1 MWIAISC
8 VASALVALGC
18 LIATYFVAQ
27 SAKAD
32 AGLPQAKLHFIESQ
46 LQLLQRSQNDQAEVL
61 TELSNRVKMMKVR
74 NSLRHGENSTGLPD
88 PYRDPDGWRKAMDKR
103 IASTRFTGGS

>member
-1 MWIAISC
+1 MWLVFSC
-8 VASALVALGC
+8 VLSAVAALFC
-18 LIATYFVAQ
+18 LIATFFVAQ
-27 SAKAD
+27 RARAD

-74 NSLRHGENSTGLPD
+74 NSLRHGDKDSAEPD
-88 PYRDPDGWRKAMDKR
+88 PYKDPDGWRNMMNRKLAAAKFNG
-103 IASTRFTGGS
+103 A